1 MLVKPYQKGS
11 QPPCDVCEGGLKKG
25 MKMRKIIKLEVHEA
39 HGLQTEISVH
49 LP

>member
-1 MLVKPYQKGS
+1 MKKEKHNCVLLI
-11 QPPCDVCEGGLKKG
+11 DVCEGGLKEG
-25 MKMRKIIKLEVHEA
+25 TNMRNIINLEVHEA